1 MKYISYSNNGVDCV
15 ITFPGEKSQLRHD
28 EVANFSEIEKKDI
41 LGAGFFM
48 EIAGKKFFTGES
60 TSLDIKS
67 RGDVDKELY
76 IEQCRRC

>member
-1 MKYISYSNNGVDCV
+1 MKYISYNRNGVDCV
-15 ITFPGEKSQLRHD
+15 ITFSGDKSHLRHD
-28 EVANFSEIEKKDI
+28 EVAKFLGIEKDKI

-60 TSLDIKS
+60 TSLDIES
-67 RGDVDKELY
+67 RGDVDKDLY

>member
-1 MKYISYSNNGVDCV
+1 MKYISYKKDGIDYI
-15 ITFPGEKSQLRHD
+15 ITFPGDTSQLRHD
-28 EVANFSEIEKKDI
+28 QVADYLGIQKEDI

-60 TSLDIKS
+60 TSLGVES

-76 IEQCRRC
+76 IEQCRRV